1 MDEEVRKIMGLNRAD
16 TVLFFKDLYKT
27 LKGLPPKDAGILMT
41 ALFAVANNEQ
51 PDLKGSK
58 IAEAIYPIAAD
69 QMLRLEEYRKTKA
82 AAGRAGGLSKTK
94 QTEANVKQTEANVKQ
109 TEANAKQNE
118 PPYPY
123 PNPYPDIYKGVQRNP
138 KVQKSMGFSTERT
151 DVNYNEIAARIR
163 AEREAAE

>member
-1 MDEEVRKIMGLNRAD
+1 MDEEVRKIMGMNRAD

-94 QTEANVKQTEANVKQ
+94 QNEADVKQTEANS
-109 TEANAKQNE
+109 KQNE
-118 PPYPY
+118 APYPI
-123 PNPYPDIYKGVQRNP
+123 PYPSKKRDIERKIERS
-138 KVQKSMGFSTERT
+138 QKMQKAYGFGTERKNI
-151 DVNYNEIAARIR
+151 DYNEIARQNYWKDG
-163 AEREAAE
+163 AE

>member
-1 MDEEVRKIMGLNRAD
+1 MDEEVRKIMGMNRAD

-94 QTEANVKQTEANVKQ
+94 QTEANVKQTEAN
-109 TEANAKQNE
+109 AKQNE